1 MTVHDLHDA
10 LNDLPSDLI
19 TAADR
24 VRTKQTPKVIRWQRW
39 VSLAAVLTLVVGTT
53 LVFRKNIGFDS
64 LKGAGV
70 MPESVMQQ
78 APAAAA
84 PMAPAPVEDEVA
96 AEEAMPE
103 PPSDIGA
110 PEVPY
115 EEAGDTKAENSL
127 SVDHSH
133 RFAEG
138 EEGGRSTAA
147 YCGNMEV
154 TIDVAGEQF
163 VISGTDAVRVT
174 DILVNLTY
182 DPAHVCRCMTDI
194 TVDTET
200 LKDIRLDTAQ
210 GFARCEK
217 GQAALTEEQAR
228 ILQDIIDSLR

>member
-19 TAADR
+19 TAADK
-24 VRTKQTPKVIRWQRW
+24 VRTKQTPKVIHWQRW
-39 VSLAAVLTLVVGTT
+39 VSLAAVLALVMGTT
-53 LVFRKNIGFDS
+53 LVFRRNIGFDG
-64 LKGAGV
+64 LKGASSV
-70 MPESVMQQ
+70 PESAMQQ

-84 PMAPAPVEDEVA
+84 PMAPTPVEDEVA
-96 AEEAMPE
+96 AEEICPE

-127 SVDHSH
+127 SNDHSH

-147 YCGNMEV
+147 YCGNLEV
-154 TIDVAGEQF
+154 TIDVAGERF
-163 VISGTDAVRVT
+163 TISGTDAVRIT

-182 DPAHVCRCMTDI
+182 DPAHICRCMTDI

-200 LKDIRLDTAQ
+200 LKGIQLNTAQ
-210 GFARCEK
+210 GFARCER

-228 ILQDIIDSLR
+228 ILQEIIDRL